1 MLEYVDSSKRTLV
14 GNLGLA
20 LFLTLSG
27 VYQPWAIK
35 YAYFKFLQKLYF
47 TFLRYFGDWKVFNW
61 VMFSQ
66 MGIIVFVPFILP
78 ESCRW
83 LMAKGKGEK
92 LLKILKRIAK
102 INKKEVKQ
110 KFVMYCFSLSV

>member
-1 MLEYVDSSKRTLV
+1 M
-14 GNLGLA
+14 
-20 LFLTLSG
+20 
-27 VYQPWAIK
+27 
-35 YAYFKFLQKLYF
+35 
-47 TFLRYFGDWKVFNW
+47 FNW

-102 INKKEVKQ
+102 MNKKEVKQ